1 MKTAMPELIF
11 LDSFYR
17 EWASNMWEPME
28 DRTLEALLEIRQ
40 SDLAERQEHQ
50 AQCREC
56 DHDESDIEAL
66 EECCEAIETAIDRRD
81 AAEMIGG
88 TICGGGWIFSMWGKG
103 AERGCR
109 MGSGRAAYFAPPKFR
124 LNRWRASA
132 QYCWYSSMPR

>member
-88 TICGGGWIFSMWGKG
+88 AI
-103 AERGCR
+103 
-109 MGSGRAAYFAPPKFR
+109 
-124 LNRWRASA
+124 
-132 QYCWYSSMPR
+132 